1 MKHWAQAERNKN
13 FAMYDWGYAGNM
25 RHYNQPTAPLYNF
38 TNYPISVPLAMFTG
52 DMDELADPTDVAFL
66 LESLP
71 MAPVLHV
78 VCSRV
83 FVVLT

>member
-1 MKHWAQAERNKN
+1 MFDYGKE
-13 FAMYDWGYAGNM
+13 GNM
-25 RHYNQPTAPLYNF
+25 QHYNQPTAPLYDF
-38 TNYPISVPLAMFTG
+38 AKYPISVPLAMFTG

-83 FVVLT
+83 FVV